1 MILEKLLMPDEVYS
15 SFEELTPEHMKE
27 LGKKY
32 IFSDIDNT
40 LATYDD
46 MYPPE
51 NVKKWCA
58 HMAENGIKV
67 AFVSNNNLERV
78 EKFNSHFGYAAY
90 SKAGKPKTGKLKLAM
105 AEYGASVDESVLLG
119 DQLLTDA
126 ACANRAGM
134 YCIIVPPIK
143 DKKTLFFRFKRLIEK
158 PYMKKFMGQ
167 RDKKAKK

>member
-1 MILEKLLMPDEVYS
+1 MIFEKLLMPDEVYS

-58 HMAENGIKV
+58 RMAENGIKV

-105 AEYGASVDESVLLG
+105 ANTARRSKNPCSSEISFSPMQPVQNARVCTAS
-119 DQLLTDA
+119 
-126 ACANRAGM
+126 
-134 YCIIVPPIK
+134 
-143 DKKTLFFRFKRLIEK
+143 
-158 PYMKKFMGQ
+158 
-167 RDKKAKK
+167 

>member
-1 MILEKLLMPDEVYS
+1 MIFEKLLMPNEVYS
-15 SFEELTPEHMKE
+15 SFEELTPEHVKE

-58 HMAENGIKV
+58 LMAENGIKV
-67 AFVSNNNLERV
+67 AFVSNNKPERV
-78 EKFNSHFGYAAY
+78 EKFNSEFGYAAY
-90 SKAGKPKTGKLKLAM
+90 ANAGKPKTGKLKLAM
-105 AEYGASVDESVLLG
+105 REYGADAENSILLG

-126 ACANRAGM
+126 ACANRAKL

-143 DKKTLFFRFKRLIEK
+143 DKKTLFFRFKRLLEK
-158 PYMKKFMGQ
+158 PYMKKFMKN
-167 RDKKAKK
+167 RKNDK

>member
-58 HMAENGIKV
+58 RMAENGIKV

-119 DQLLTDA
+119 RSASHRCSLCKTRGYVLHHSSA
-126 ACANRAGM
+126 
-134 YCIIVPPIK
+134 
-143 DKKTLFFRFKRLIEK
+143 DKRQKNAVLPLQKTHREAVYEEIHGTARQKR
-158 PYMKKFMGQ
+158 
-167 RDKKAKK
+167 

>member
-51 NVKKWCA
+51 NVKEWCA
-58 HMAENGIKV
+58 RMAENGIKV
-67 AFVSNNNLERV
+67 AFV
-78 EKFNSHFGYAAY
+78 
-90 SKAGKPKTGKLKLAM
+90 
-105 AEYGASVDESVLLG
+105 
-119 DQLLTDA
+119 
-126 ACANRAGM
+126 
-134 YCIIVPPIK
+134 
-143 DKKTLFFRFKRLIEK
+143 
-158 PYMKKFMGQ
+158 
-167 RDKKAKK
+167 

>member
-58 HMAENGIKV
+58 RMAENGGKV
-67 AFVSNNNLERV
+67 QLSFRIRRLLKGRKTENGKAEARYGRIRRV
-78 EKFNSHFGYAAY
+78 G
-90 SKAGKPKTGKLKLAM
+90 
-105 AEYGASVDESVLLG
+105 
-119 DQLLTDA
+119 
-126 ACANRAGM
+126 R
-134 YCIIVPPIK
+134 
-143 DKKTLFFRFKRLIEK
+143 
-158 PYMKKFMGQ
+158 
-167 RDKKAKK
+167 